1 MIKKIETDSLGD
13 YLIRE
18 KNLQK
23 ENDIVDSVREIIQ
36 AVKGSGN
43 ESLLRYINKYEEKE
57 IKAIDEVIFNQDF
70 LEEKFNSLNVEDRN
84 TLVYMADRIEK
95 FHNEDIRQ
103 FKEFEDDSVE
113 KYGYFLRPI
122 DKVGLYAPGGK
133 AQYPSSVL
141 MTGVL
146 AKLAGVSE
154 ITVMFPGKKDDL
166 NLMFA
171 ASHLIGAKKVVN
183 SGGAHT
189 LAAVAFGTENIESVD
204 KIFGPGNSYI
214 SEAKRQLYGE
224 VGIDSLNGP
233 SEVAIIVDENSSIE
247 YAAKDLLA
255 QAEHGE
261 DSRCFLIH
269 LPGFDL
275 VQFNES
281 LKKNLSKSKRKKIIN
296 DALKNCCSIEASSL
310 KNAISLSNLIIP
322 EHLEILI
329 DDIDLNQ
336 MPVIRAGAI
345 FIGTEASAVMG
356 DYCAGPSHVIP
367 TGGQG
372 RFSSQVSLNDFYIK
386 TSFMVASKNSYKQ
399 NGYKT
404 LLNESINIAESE
416 GLWEH
421 ANALKERDN

>member
-1 MIKKIETDSLGD
+1 MIKKIESHSLED
-13 YLIRE
+13 YLLKE
-18 KNLQK
+18 KKLQN
-23 ENDIVDSVREIIQ
+23 ENGITDAVREIIQ
-36 AVKGSGN
+36 EVKDSGN
-43 ESLLRYINKYEEKE
+43 EALLKFINKHEGK
-57 IKAIDEVIFNQDF
+57 KLKSIDEVLFNQDF
-70 LEEKFNSLNVEDRN
+70 LGDKFNSLSDKDRN
-84 TLVYMADRIEK
+84 MLIYMADRIEK
-95 FHNEDIRQ
+95 FHNNDIRL
-103 FKEFEDDSVE
+103 FEELEDDTVE

-146 AKLAGVSE
+146 AKLAGVNE
-154 ITVMFPGKKDDL
+154 ITVMFPGKIDDL

-171 ASHLIGAKKVVN
+171 ASHLIGAKSVLN

-189 LAAVAFGTENIESVD
+189 LAAVAFGTESIGRVD
-204 KIFGPGNSYI
+204 KVFGPGNSYV

-247 YAAKDLLA
+247 YAAKDFLA

-261 DSRCFLIH
+261 DSKCYLIN

-275 VQFNES
+275 NQFNES
-281 LKKNLSKSKRKKIIN
+281 LKKNLSTSKRKKIIN
-296 DALKNCCSIEASSL
+296 EALKNCCSIEASSL

-329 DDIDLNQ
+329 DEIDLNQ
-336 MPVIRAGAI
+336 LPVIKAGAI
-345 FIGTEASAVMG
+345 FIGAEASAVMG

-372 RFSSQVSLNDFYIK
+372 RFSSQVSLNDFFIK
-386 TSFMVASKNSYKQ
+386 TSYIVTSKNSYKK

-404 LLNESINIAESE
+404 LLSESINIAESE

>member
-1 MIKKIETDSLGD
+1 MIKIIESSSLED
-13 YLIRE
+13 YLKNE

-23 ENDIVDSVREIIQ
+23 DNDVEDSVRKIIQ
-36 AVKGSGN
+36 AVKDNGN
-43 ESLLRYINKYEEKE
+43 QSLITFINKYEK
-57 IKAIDEVIFNQDF
+57 KDLTNIDEILFDQNF
-70 LEEKFNSLNVEDRN
+70 LEDKFNSLNKKHTN
-84 TLVYMADRIEK
+84 MIAYMADRIEK
-95 FHNEDIRQ
+95 FHDKDIKL
-103 FKEFEDDSVE
+103 FKDFEDDSIE
-113 KYGYFLRPI
+113 SYGYFLRPI
-122 DKVGLYAPGGK
+122 EKVGLYAPGGK

-146 AKLAGVSE
+146 AKLAEVND
-154 ITVMFPGKKDDL
+154 ITVMFPGNTNELD
-166 NLMFA
+166 LMFA
-171 ASHLIGAKKVVN
+171 ASHLIGAKRVIN

-189 LAAVAFGTENIESVD
+189 LAAVAFGTESIESVD
-204 KIFGPGNSYI
+204 KIFGPGNSYV
-214 SEAKRQLYGE
+214 SEAKRQLYGQ

-247 YAAKDLLA
+247 YAAKDFLA

-275 VQFNES
+275 NEFKIS
-281 LKKNLSKSKRKKIIN
+281 LKNNLFKSKRKKIIN

-310 KNAISLSNLIIP
+310 SHAILLSNLIIP

-329 DDIDLNQ
+329 DGIDLNQ
-336 MPVIRAGAI
+336 IPEIRAGAV

-386 TSFMVASKNSYKQ
+386 TSFMVATKNSYKK

-404 LLNESINIAESE
+404 LLEKSISVAESE

-421 ANALKERDN
+421 ANALKERNN

>member
-1 MIKKIETDSLGD
+1 MIKKIESHSLGD
-13 YLIRE
+13 YLIKE
-18 KNLQK
+18 KNLRD
-23 ENDIVDSVREIIQ
+23 ENGIVDAVREIILE
-36 AVKGSGN
+36 VKGSRN
-43 ESLLRYINKYEEKE
+43 EALLRFINKYEEKDLGS
-57 IKAIDEVIFNQDF
+57 IDEVLFNQDI
-70 LEEKFNSLNVEDRN
+70 LEDKFNSLNDKDRN
-84 TLVYMADRIEK
+84 MLIYMADRIEK
-95 FHNEDIRQ
+95 FHNNDIRL
-103 FKEFEDDSVE
+103 FKELEDDTVE

-146 AKLAGVSE
+146 AKLAGVNE
-154 ITVMFPGKKDDL
+154 ITVMFPGQIDDL

-171 ASHLIGAKKVVN
+171 ASHLIGAISVLN

-189 LAAVAFGTENIESVD
+189 LAAVAFGTETIERVD
-204 KIFGPGNSYI
+204 KIFGPGNSYV

-233 SEVAIIVDENSSIE
+233 SEVAIIVDEKSSIE
-247 YAAKDLLA
+247 YAVRDFLA

-261 DSRCFLIH
+261 DSRCFLIY

-275 VQFNES
+275 NQFNEL
-281 LKKNLSKSKRKKIIN
+281 LKKNLSKSKRKKIIKE
-296 DALKNCCSIEASSL
+296 ALKNCCSIKASSL
-310 KNAISLSNLIIP
+310 INAISLSNLIIP

-329 DDIDLNQ
+329 DDIDIKQ
-336 MPVIRAGAI
+336 MPEIRAGAV

-386 TSFMVASKNSYKQ
+386 TSFIVATKNSYKK

-404 LLNESINIAESE
+404 LLDESINIAESE

>member
-1 MIKKIETDSLGD
+1 MIKQIESTSLKD
-13 YLIRE
+13 FLENE

-23 ENDIVDSVREIIQ
+23 DNGIENVVKEIIQ
-36 AVKGSGN
+36 RVKNSGN
-43 ESLLRYINKYEEKE
+43 KAFISFINKYEEKDISSIE
-57 IKAIDEVIFNQDF
+57 QVLFDQNY
-70 LEEKFNSLNVEDRN
+70 LEDRFNSLDEKNRDV
-84 TLVYMADRIEK
+84 LVYMFERIKK
-95 FHNEDIRQ
+95 FHNQDIELL
-103 FKEFEDDSVE
+103 KEFEDDSVE
-113 KYGYFLRPI
+113 KYGYYFRPI
-122 DKVGLYAPGGK
+122 EKVGLYAPGGK

-146 AKLAGVSE
+146 AKLAEVNE
-154 ITVMFPGKKDDL
+154 ITVMFPGNRNELD
-166 NLMFA
+166 LMFA
-171 ASHLIGAKKVVN
+171 ASHLIGAKRVIN

-189 LAAVAFGTENIESVD
+189 LAAVAYGTESIQSVD
-204 KIFGPGNSYI
+204 KIFGPGNSYV

-247 YAAKDLLA
+247 YAAKDFLA

-261 DSRCFLIH
+261 DSKCFLIH

-275 VQFNES
+275 NKFEKS
-281 LKKNLSKSKRKKIIN
+281 LKNNLSKSKRKKIIN
-296 DALKNCCSIEASSL
+296 EALKNCCSIKASSL
-310 KNAISLSNLIIP
+310 GDAIKISNLIIP
-322 EHLEILI
+322 EHLEILT

-336 MPVIRAGAI
+336 IPEIQAGAV

-372 RFSSQVSLNDFYIK
+372 RFSSQVSLNDFYVK
-386 TSFMVASKNSYKQ
+386 TSFVVASKNSYKK

-404 LLNESINIAESE
+404 LLDKSISVAESE

>member
-1 MIKKIETDSLGD
+1 MIKKIESHSLED
-13 YLIRE
+13 YLIKE
-18 KNLQK
+18 KHLQN
-23 ENDIVDSVREIIQ
+23 ENGIVNAVREIIQ
-36 AVKGSGN
+36 AVKDSGN
-43 ESLLRYINKYEEKE
+43 EPLLRFINKYEEKE
-57 IKAIDEVIFNQDF
+57 LRSIDEVIFNQNF
-70 LEEKFNSLNVEDRN
+70 LEDKFNSLNDKDRN
-84 TLVYMADRIEK
+84 MLVYMANRIEK
-95 FHNEDIRQ
+95 FHNKDIRL
-103 FKEFEDDSVE
+103 FKEFEDDSIE

-122 DKVGLYAPGGK
+122 EKVGLYAPGGK

-146 AKLAGVSE
+146 AKLAGVNE

-171 ASHLIGAKKVVN
+171 ASHLIGAKRVLN

-189 LAAVAFGTENIESVD
+189 LAAVAFGTQSINRVD
-204 KIFGPGNSYI
+204 KIFGPGNSYV

-233 SEVAIIVDENSSIE
+233 SEVAIIVDQKSSIE
-247 YAAKDLLA
+247 YAVKDFLA

-269 LPGFDL
+269 LPGFNL
-275 VQFNES
+275 NQFNES

-296 DALKNCCSIEASSL
+296 EALKNCCSIEASSL
-310 KNAISLSNLIIP
+310 DNAISLSNLIIP

-336 MPVIRAGAI
+336 MPEIRAGAV
-345 FIGTEASAVMG
+345 FIGIEASAVMG

-386 TSFMVASKNSYKQ
+386 TSFMVTSKNSYKK

-404 LLNESINIAESE
+404 LLNKSIKIAESE